1 MAMSSSP
8 ENPQA
13 LSRVV
18 GAVADWVG
26 RLGEIWVR
34 RRLVLQP
41 FPSLL
46 LMDCRVSSPALVSR
60 EAPAFTK
67 PGRFLHFTVICSFP
81 ASIRRFLPW

>member
-26 RLGEIWVR
+26 RLGEIWVSAQVIEIKR
-34 RRLVLQP
+34 RTY
-41 FPSLL
+41 
-46 LMDCRVSSPALVSR
+46 A
-60 EAPAFTK
+60 T
-67 PGRFLHFTVICSFP
+67 
-81 ASIRRFLPW
+81 